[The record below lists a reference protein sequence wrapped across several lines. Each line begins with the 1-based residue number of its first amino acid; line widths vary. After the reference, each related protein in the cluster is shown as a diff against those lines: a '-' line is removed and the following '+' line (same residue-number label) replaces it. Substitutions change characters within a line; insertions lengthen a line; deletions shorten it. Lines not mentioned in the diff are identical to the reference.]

1 MKLIID
7 LEQDSALREAVY
19 KAVDGQARRIVR
31 EEFNT
36 LRLSV
41 IQKEMRKLIDQL
53 PQWRVNDMVI
63 RSVRELVDKHVKDAV
78 KAEKESISIRVGEE
92 VQKELAKINLSDIK
106 KKVEIRVEAEINKH
120 VKNALK

>member
-78 KAEKESISIRVGEE
+78 KAEVE
-92 VQKELAKINLSDIK
+92 VKLLDADWVTLQHDLTKVFHVDLKNFLSPQPNL
-106 KKVEIRVEAEINKH
+106 VE
-120 VKNALK
+120 